1 MIGEITQKNVHLLL
15 PSKVC
20 WLAEKLMARQE
31 IGLEEA
37 VCAVYASETYAQ
49 LEQEATKW
57 WHLGPVDLYRA
68 FSGENPSPPVQPSR

>member
-20 WLAEKLMARQE
+20 WLAEKLMARQG

-37 VCAVYASETYAQ
+37 VCAVYTSETYAQ
-49 LEQEATKW
+49 LEQ
-57 WHLGPVDLYRA
+57 
-68 FSGENPSPPVQPSR
+68 